1 MRIVRNTQKALKT
14 DPDKIG
20 INYIDDLASQQ
31 SIQARANYPEAY
43 NKTISVAKFEDFFGN
58 RADSNLLNDAAK
70 RAQKILQAEGKDV
83 PDLAAI
89 LADKGKTYFG
99 SYKDFLNQDLSTEFF
114 HALKMGMDDIIDAGT
129 KVNAIGQ

>member
-58 RADSNLLNDAAK
+58 RAYSNLLNDAAK
-70 RAQKILQAEGKDV
+70 RAQKNPPGR
-83 PDLAAI
+83 
-89 LADKGKTYFG
+89 G
-99 SYKDFLNQDLSTEFF
+99 
-114 HALKMGMDDIIDAGT
+114 
-129 KVNAIGQ
+129 